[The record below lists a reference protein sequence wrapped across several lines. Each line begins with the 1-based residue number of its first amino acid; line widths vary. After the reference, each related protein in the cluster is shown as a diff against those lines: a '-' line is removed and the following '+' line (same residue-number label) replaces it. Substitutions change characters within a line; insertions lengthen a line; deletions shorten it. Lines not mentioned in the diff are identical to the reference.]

1 MVPSGFMNKFE
12 WIFRTENMKPDR
24 LIRYTTFSL
33 IILGIISIGWWLGK
47 DPTGDFVES
56 VPGLDNRG
64 GGFGSDEEIVIGE
77 LFENFGETYTELSE
91 TWPRFR
97 GEDFDNISKSRVP
110 LKDKFGTTGPEI
122 LWSVELGEGHSG
134 AAIWKGLVYILDY
147 DEDERADYLRCF
159 SLTSGH
165 ELWKRGYNVAIKR
178 NHGMSRT
185 VPAVTEEYILTMGP
199 RCHVMGLARETGDFL
214 WGIDVEKDYE
224 SEVPLWYTGQCPLID
239 ENVAIIATGGTALM
253 IGVDMATGEK
263 LWETPNPNGWK
274 MSHSSVIPF
283 EFGGRK
289 MYVYSAIG
297 GMVGIAADGD
307 DVGTVLWE
315 VPQWNK
321 SVVAPSPV
329 CMPDG
334 RIFITAGYGAGGMML
349 QLKANNGQFTVD
361 ILADYAPRE
370 GLGSEQQTPLLW
382 NGHLFG
388 ILPKDGGTLRNQLVC
403 VHPSDPKKIVWS
415 SGSDVRFGL
424 GPFIL
429 ADNKMYLW
437 NDDGTLFILQ
447 PSLTGYIELDQA
459 RVIEDG
465 HDAWAPIA
473 VADGFMVVRDSK
485 TLVCLNMK
493 RP

>member
-33 IILGIISIGWWLGK
+33 IVLGIISIGWWLGK

-159 SLTSGH
+159 SLTSGE

-185 VPAVTEEYILTMGP
+185 VPAVTDEYILTMGP

-239 ENVAIIATGGTALM
+239 GNVAVIATGGNALM

-349 QLKANNGQFTVD
+349 QLKASNGQFTVD
-361 ILADYAPRE
+361 IQSDYAPRD
-370 GLGSEQQTPLLW
+370 GLASEQQTPLLW

-388 ILPKDGGTLRNQLVC
+388 ILPKDGGTLRNQMVC
-403 VHPSDPKKIVWS
+403 VHPSDPQKIVWS

-447 PSLTGYIELDQA
+447 PSLSGYVELDKA

-473 VADGFMVVRDSK
+473 VADGYMVVRDSK

-493 RP
+493 K